1 MRVYPYWFLFL
12 ILFPT
17 LVWGQTTAAVGR
29 TAWVLLNMS
38 VLLAANLHTPSGA
51 CFLLRKPM
59 D

>member
-1 MRVYPYWFLFL
+1 MRAYPYWFLFL

-17 LVWGQTTAAVGR
+17 LVWGHATVAVGR
-29 TAWVLLNMS
+29 TVGVLLNMS
-38 VLLAANLHTPSGA
+38 VLLAANSQTPSGA